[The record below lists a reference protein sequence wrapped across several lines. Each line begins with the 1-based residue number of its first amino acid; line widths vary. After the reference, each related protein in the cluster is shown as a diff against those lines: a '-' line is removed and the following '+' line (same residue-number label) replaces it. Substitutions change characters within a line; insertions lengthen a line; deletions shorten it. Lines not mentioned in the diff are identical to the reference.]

1 MLKLHHYGIWG
12 KNLKWIENF
21 LKNWSQQV
29 IVEGVIS
36 SVAQVKS
43 YVPKGSVLDPLLFL
57 VYINDL
63 PLAVSSTIGLF
74 AVDTDL
80 PSNQVKR
87 RYHCSTKGTCKDALV
102 KWEQTWPVKF
112 HPNKFQVLTIINK
125 REIIRFNYK
134 IQNKWLEKVD
144 HAKYS
149 GVHIDK
155 KLLWKYHVSS
165 IISTANPCGHFL
177 QWNLVTC
184 NPETKLQCL

>member
-1 MLKLHHYGIWG
+1 M
-12 KNLKWIENF
+12 
-21 LKNWSQQV
+21 
-29 IVEGVIS
+29 IS

-87 RYHCSTKGTCKDALV
+87 RYHCSTKRTCKDALV

-134 IQNKWLEKVD
+134 IQNK
-144 HAKYS
+144 
-149 GVHIDK
+149 
-155 KLLWKYHVSS
+155 
-165 IISTANPCGHFL
+165 
-177 QWNLVTC
+177 
-184 NPETKLQCL
+184 